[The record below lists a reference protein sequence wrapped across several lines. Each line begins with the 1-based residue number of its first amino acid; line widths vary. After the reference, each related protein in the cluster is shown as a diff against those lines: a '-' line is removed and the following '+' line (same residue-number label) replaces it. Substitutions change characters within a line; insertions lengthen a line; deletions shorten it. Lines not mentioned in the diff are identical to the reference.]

1 MGEKH
6 SGELHADGCI
16 LSTCK
21 TCLLK
26 NNFPSANK
34 PYCLFKNLISDEFY
48 FCGIKLFLTET
59 MLVEFENV
67 FLFLPM
73 VGFTVPV

>member
-1 MGEKH
+1 M
-6 SGELHADGCI
+6 
-16 LSTCK
+16 
-21 TCLLK
+21 
-26 NNFPSANK
+26 
-34 PYCLFKNLISDEFY
+34 FY

-73 VGFTVPV
+73 VGFTFHV